1 MNEVFRC
8 RSMFFVSEIDMLK
21 AVRTALLDEVI
32 SSAGD
37 WLDGEKFM
45 ALYNFLGLLIKVII
59 TFILNFEQLLLL
71 IISKYV

>member
-1 MNEVFRC
+1 
-8 RSMFFVSEIDMLK
+8 MFFVSEIDMLK

-59 TFILNFEQLLLL
+59 TFILNFCY
-71 IISKYV
+71 IIDNY